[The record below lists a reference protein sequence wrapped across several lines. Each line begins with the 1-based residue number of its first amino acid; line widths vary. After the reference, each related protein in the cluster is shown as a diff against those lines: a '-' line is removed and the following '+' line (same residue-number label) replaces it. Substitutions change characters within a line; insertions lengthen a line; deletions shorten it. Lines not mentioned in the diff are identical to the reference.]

1 MLRADSFHI
10 PNIKPTGTTMAIF
23 EHPSFDAHESVHSF
37 YDPET
42 GLKAFV
48 AVHSTHRGPSA
59 GGTRFWHYENSDLA
73 LRDVLRLSRGMSY
86 KNAMAGLNLG
96 GGKAVVMKPKGD
108 FDRDALFTKFGE
120 FINSIGGAYYTA
132 EDVGMTTDDMR
143 TIRAKTKFVA
153 GLDEGDAAS
162 GDPSP
167 ITADGV
173 FRCIK
178 LAANKRGL
186 DLDGATVAV
195 QGLGHVGYTVCR
207 LLNDAGSKLIVTDIN
222 KQAVQ
227 SATDEFGAR
236 AVAPDEIYAQTAD
249 VFAPCALGAILNP
262 ETVGLL
268 KANIIAGAANNQLSV
283 PEIGQ
288 ELQNRDILYCP
299 DYVVNAGGIINIA
312 GEIEG
317 NYSPEWVEKK
327 LQGVENTLE
336 QIIDSPQKLA
346 VPQTQ
351 SPMKWPE
358 PA

>member
-1 MLRADSFHI
+1 
-10 PNIKPTGTTMAIF
+10 MAIF
-23 EHPSFDAHESVHSF
+23 EHPSFDEHESVHSF

-48 AVHSTHRGPSA
+48 AVHSTHLGPSA
-59 GGTRFWHYENSDLA
+59 GGTRFWSYENSDLA

-96 GGKAVVMKPKGD
+96 GGKAVVMKPEGD
-108 FDRDALFTKFGE
+108 FDRNALFTKFGE

-143 TIRAKTKFVA
+143 TIRTKTKFVA

-186 DLDGATVAV
+186 DLAGATVAV

-207 LLNDAGSKLIVTDIN
+207 LLHAAGAKLIVTDIN
-222 KQAVQ
+222 QQAANNAA
-227 SATDEFGAR
+227 SEFGAKI
-236 AVAPDEIYAQTAD
+236 VAPDEIYAQTAD
-249 VFAPCALGAILNP
+249 VFSPCALGAILNP
-262 ETVGLL
+262 ETVNLL
-268 KANIIAGAANNQLSV
+268 KADIIAGAANNQLAT
-283 PEIGQ
+283 PEIGLA
-288 ELQNRDILYCP
+288 LQDRGILYCP

-327 LQGVENTLE
+327 LQGIEKTLG
-336 QIIDSPQKLA
+336 QIFDLA
-346 VPQTQ
+346 TETGRTTDAIADE
-351 SPMKWPE
+351 M
-358 PA
+358 ARARIGR

>member
-1 MLRADSFHI
+1 
-10 PNIKPTGTTMAIF
+10 MAIF
-23 EHPSFDAHESVHSF
+23 EHPSFDEHESVHSF

-48 AVHSTHRGPSA
+48 AVHSTHLGPSA
-59 GGTRFWHYENSDLA
+59 GGTRFWRYENSDLA

-86 KNAMAGLNLG
+86 KNAMAGLKLG
-96 GGKAVVMKPKGD
+96 GGKAVVMKPEGD
-108 FDRDALFTKFGE
+108 FDRNALFTKFGE

-143 TIRAKTKFVA
+143 TIRTKTKFVA

-186 DLDGATVAV
+186 DLAGATIAV

-207 LLNDAGSKLIVTDIN
+207 LLHAVGAKLIVTDIN
-222 KQAVQ
+222 RQAA
-227 SATDEFGAR
+227 SNAADEFR
-236 AVAPDEIYAQTAD
+236 AKIVAPDEIYAQTAD
-249 VFAPCALGAILNP
+249 VFSPCALGAILNP
-262 ETVGLL
+262 ETVNLL
-268 KANIIAGAANNQLSV
+268 KANIIAGAANNQLST
-283 PEIGQ
+283 PEIGLA
-288 ELQNRDILYCP
+288 LQDRDILYCP

-317 NYSPEWVEKK
+317 NYSPEWVETK
-327 LQGVENTLE
+327 LQGIEKTLG
-336 QIIDSPQKLA
+336 QIFDLA
-346 VPQTQ
+346 TETGRTTDAIADE
-351 SPMKWPE
+351 M
-358 PA
+358 ARARIGR

>member
-1 MLRADSFHI
+1 
-10 PNIKPTGTTMAIF
+10 MAIF
-23 EHPSFDAHESVHSF
+23 EHPSFDEHESVHSF

-48 AVHSTHRGPSA
+48 AVHSTHLGPSA
-59 GGTRFWHYENSDLA
+59 GGTRFWSYENSNLA

-96 GGKAVVMKPKGD
+96 GGKAVVMKPQGD
-108 FDRDALFTKFGE
+108 FDRTALFTKFGE

-143 TIRAKTKFVA
+143 TIRTKTKFVA
-153 GLDEGDAAS
+153 GLSEGDAAS

-186 DLDGATVAV
+186 DLHGATVAV
-195 QGLGHVGYTVCR
+195 QGLGHVGYTVCK
-207 LLNDAGSKLIVTDIN
+207 LLHAAGAKLVVTDIN

-227 SATDEFGAR
+227 NAANEFGAKT
-236 AVAPDEIYAQTAD
+236 VEPDAIYGQKAD
-249 VFAPCALGAILNP
+249 VFSPCALGAILNP
-262 ETVGLL
+262 DTINQL
-268 KANIIAGAANNQLSV
+268 KASIIAGAANNQLSV
-283 PEIGQ
+283 PEMGQ
-288 ELQNRDILYCP
+288 KLQDKGILYCP

-317 NYSPEWVEKK
+317 NFSPEWVEKK
-327 LQGVENTLE
+327 LQGVEKTLE
-336 QIIDSPQKLA
+336 QIIDLA
-346 VPQTQ
+346 AETNRTTDAIADE
-351 SPMKWPE
+351 MAK
-358 PA
+358 ARIGR

>member
-1 MLRADSFHI
+1 
-10 PNIKPTGTTMAIF
+10 MAIF
-23 EHPSFDAHESVHSF
+23 EHPSFDEHESVHSF
-37 YDPET
+37 YDEKT

-48 AVHSTHRGPSA
+48 AVHSTHLGPSA
-59 GGTRFWHYENSDLA
+59 GGTRFWSYENSDLA

-96 GGKAVVMKPKGD
+96 GGKAVVMKPAGNY
-108 FDRDALFTKFGE
+108 DRDALFSKFGE

-143 TIRAKTKFVA
+143 TIRTQTKFVA

-186 DLDGATVAV
+186 DLNGATIAV

-207 LLNDAGSKLIVTDIN
+207 LLHGIGSKLVVTDIN

-227 SATDEFGAR
+227 NAAEEFGAKT
-236 AVAPDEIYAQTAD
+236 VAPDEIYGQMAD
-249 VFAPCALGAILNP
+249 VFSPCALGAVLNP
-262 ETVGLL
+262 GTIGQL
-268 KANIIAGAANNQLSV
+268 KASIIAGAANNQLSV
-283 PEIGQ
+283 PEMGQ
-288 ELQNRDILYCP
+288 SLQDKGILYCP

-327 LQGVENTLE
+327 LQGVEKTLE
-336 QIIDSPQKLA
+336 QILDLA
-346 VPQTQ
+346 AETGRTTDTIADE
-351 SPMKWPE
+351 M
-358 PA
+358 ARARIGR

>member
-1 MLRADSFHI
+1 MS
-10 PNIKPTGTTMAIF
+10 TF
-23 EHPSFDAHESVHSF
+23 EHPSFDEHESVHSF

-48 AVHSTHRGPSA
+48 AVHSTHLGPSA
-59 GGTRFWHYENSDLA
+59 GGTRFWRYENSDLA

-86 KNAMAGLNLG
+86 KNAMAGLKLG
-96 GGKAVVMKPKGD
+96 GGKAVVMKPEGD
-108 FDRDALFTKFGE
+108 FDRIALFTKFGE

-143 TIRAKTKFVA
+143 TIRTKTKFVA

-186 DLDGATVAV
+186 DLAGATIAV

-207 LLNDAGSKLIVTDIN
+207 LLHAAGAKLIVTDIN
-222 KQAVQ
+222 RQA
-227 SATDEFGAR
+227 ANNAADEFGAKI
-236 AVAPDEIYAQTAD
+236 VAPDEIYAQTAD
-249 VFAPCALGAILNP
+249 VFSPCALGAILNP
-262 ETVGLL
+262 ETVNLL
-268 KANIIAGAANNQLSV
+268 KANIIAGAANNQLST
-283 PEIGQ
+283 PEIGLA
-288 ELQNRDILYCP
+288 LQDRGILYCP

-317 NYSPEWVEKK
+317 NYSPEWVENK
-327 LQGVENTLE
+327 LQGIEKTLG
-336 QIIDSPQKLA
+336 QIFDLA
-346 VPQTQ
+346 TETGRTTDAIADE
-351 SPMKWPE
+351 M
-358 PA
+358 ARARIGR